1 VALGGVRREGEAAAA
16 CSPEERARRQW
27 WSTRALAA
35 ARSRGIFLNVSTRAA
50 KFIDKRENGQETHT
64 AQFVGKPGETLNNG
78 NATPKAPQHIQ
89 DVGKRNTRNA

>member
-1 VALGGVRREGEAAAA
+1 VLLPVKWFVKCVYSKQRFYDFVVHLLLLRITLVQTI
-16 CSPEERARRQW
+16 S
-27 WSTRALAA
+27 
-35 ARSRGIFLNVSTRAA
+35 IFFLNVSRRAA

-89 DVGKRNTRNA
+89 DEESE

>member
-1 VALGGVRREGEAAAA
+1 MQHNDKLIINYTNDTYTYIYRCV
-16 CSPEERARRQW
+16 
-27 WSTRALAA
+27 TRKLDI
-35 ARSRGIFLNVSTRAA
+35 RIFFFLNVSRRAA